1 MEVEKLDS
9 EAADPIYS
17 PSSVY
22 ENMLHN
28 TRTWQI
34 LTILV
39 NKNGYL
45 IVAMIVILLITDVLN
60 VLSWSFQSR
69 SPHFSTPF
77 SGKLTWRTISTGS
90 LSFIFQWDSAYRR
103 SRGQEV
109 NEGEECI
116 PSLPSLPGPSGSVHP
131 WTQIY
136 SSCLQL
142 FPYSPPRSLLF
153 LLHLQALR

>member
-9 EAADPIYS
+9 EAADPICP
-17 PSSVY
+17 PSSVC
-22 ENMLHN
+22 ENTWHN

-34 LTILV
+34 LPILV
-39 NKNGYL
+39 DKKGYL
-45 IVAMIVILLITDVLN
+45 IAAMIVLLLITDVLI
-60 VLSWSFQSR
+60 VLSWSFQIR
-69 SPHFSTPF
+69 PPHFSTPS

-90 LSFIFQWDSAYRR
+90 LSFIFQRDSAHRR

-109 NEGEECI
+109 NEGEECV
-116 PSLPSLPGPSGSVHP
+116 PSLPFLPGPSGSGHA

-142 FPYSPPRSLLF
+142 LPYSAPRSLLS